1 LTAVATPPLVRI
13 VEREALVYARLW
25 RGLVFSTFVQPV
37 LYLAAMGIGLGD
49 LVSAHSGKIDGL
61 TYLQFIAP
69 GLLVASA
76 MQLAASESL
85 WPVLGGAKW
94 MRQFHGVVAT
104 PIGAGEL
111 YGGFVLWTAVRS
123 MFGAAAFLLV
133 AALLGAI
140 PSAWGI
146 LAIPAAALCAAAF
159 SALLAAFSITVESD
173 ASFPMIMRLGILP
186 LFLFSGTFFPISQL
200 PTALQ
205 PLAAL
210 SPLWHGVE
218 LARAATTGTFDAA
231 AIAAHIAVLVA
242 CIAAGAAVGKRT
254 FARRLTA

>member
-1 LTAVATPPLVRI
+1 VVTPPLVRI

-49 LVSAHSGKIDGL
+49 LVSAHSGKIEGL

-94 MRQFHGVVAT
+94 MRHFHGVVAT

-123 MFGAAAFLLV
+123 MFGAGAFLLV

-200 PTALQ
+200 PSVLQ

-231 AIAAHIAVLVA
+231 AIAAHIAFLVV
-242 CIAAGAAVGKRT
+242 CIAAGAAVGVRT

>member
-1 LTAVATPPLVRI
+1 VSTPPVFRI

-37 LYLAAMGIGLGD
+37 LYLAAMGIGLGH
-49 LVSAHSGKIDGL
+49 LVSAHSGTVDGL

-76 MQLAASESL
+76 MQLAASESM

-104 PIGAGEL
+104 PIGPGEL
-111 YGGFVLWTAVRS
+111 FGGFVTWTALRS

-140 PSAWGI
+140 PSAWGV

-159 SALLAAFSITVESD
+159 SPLLAAYSITVDSD

-200 PTALQ
+200 PSALQ

-218 LARAATTGTFDAA
+218 LARAATTGTFHPA
-231 AIAAHIAVLVA
+231 AITAHVAFLAA
-242 CIAAGAAVGKRT
+242 CIAVGTRLGT
-254 FARRLTA
+254 RNFTRRLSA